1 MTAVGSKGHTQGS
14 ALLDAVGVLA
24 GFWWAQAN
32 HSLFPVYSPF
42 ELKLRKRGTMAGY
55 HSSGMALTGAASAQ
69 AEPAQA
75 SQTCTGKGR
84 ALALSDSSS
93 QL

>member
-1 MTAVGSKGHTQGS
+1 MTAVGSKGRTQGS
-14 ALLDAVGVLA
+14 ALLDAAGALA
-24 GFWWAQAN
+24 GAWWVQASN
-32 HSLFPVYSPF
+32 SLFPFYYPF
-42 ELKLRKRGTMAGY
+42 ESKLRKRGTMAGY
-55 HSSGMALTGAASAQ
+55 RSTGVALTGAAQ

-75 SQTCTGKGR
+75 SQICTGKGK